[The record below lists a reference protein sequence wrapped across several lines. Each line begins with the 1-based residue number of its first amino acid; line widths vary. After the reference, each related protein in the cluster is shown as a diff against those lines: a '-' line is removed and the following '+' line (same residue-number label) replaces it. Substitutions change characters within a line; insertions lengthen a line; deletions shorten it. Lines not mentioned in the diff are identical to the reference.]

1 MTCLLCI
8 GAGYSA
14 RAVAE
19 AVIAAGGTVVGTS
32 RTPEGA
38 ARLAERGIDGLVF
51 NADSDLQPI
60 RAALA
65 RATHVLVSVAPDPGS
80 DTPDPTLARL
90 AADLAAAGHL
100 DWIGYLSTVGV
111 YGDHNGGWVDETTEP
126 APRSPRSVARL
137 AAEDAWRALADA
149 STWRLHIYRLAGIY
163 GPGRSP
169 LQKIRNGTARR
180 IIKPGQVFNRIH
192 AADIT
197 QAVLAGMAG
206 RGTDTVYNVTDDE
219 PAPPQDV
226 IAFAAECAGLPVP
239 AAIEF
244 KAAEL
249 SPMARSFY
257 GENKRV
263 SNARLRDELGVVLRF
278 PTYREGIRALA
289 ADA

>member
-14 RAVAE
+14 RAVAD
-19 AVIAAGGTVVGTS
+19 AVMAEGGTVIGTS

-38 ARLAERGIDGLVF
+38 ARLTQRGIDALVF
-51 NADSDLQPI
+51 NGTSDLEPM
-60 RAALA
+60 RAAIA
-65 RATHVLVSVAPDPGS
+65 RASHVLVSVAPDPGS
-80 DTPDPTLARL
+80 GITDPTLVRL
-90 AADLAAAGHL
+90 SADLAAANL
-100 DWIGYLSTVGV
+100 DWVGYLSTVGV
-111 YGDHNGGWVDETTEP
+111 YGDHGGGWVDETTDPE
-126 APRSPRSVARL
+126 PRSSRSVARL
-137 AAEDAWRALADA
+137 AAENAWRAFADA
-149 STWRLHIYRLAGIY
+149 SSWRLHIYRLAGIY

-169 LQKIRNGTARR
+169 LQKLRDGTARR

-192 AADIT
+192 AADIAQT
-197 QAVLAGMAG
+197 VLAGMAG

-239 AAIEF
+239 AAIDFET
-244 KAAEL
+244 AEL

-263 SNARLRDELGVVLRF
+263 SNARLRDALGVVLRF
-278 PTYREGIRALA
+278 PTYREGILALA
-289 ADA
+289 AYG